1 MRKHQYFKVP
11 QLQRYNLDHSR
22 LGGSGDHSETGE
34 ETECSCRPGHNR
46 SLQVSCRGLNKGQ
59 SMYQSLL
66 VVMLPGEARKK
77 RPCSTFFIILS
88 LFLPYRCY
96 SGTSLLNT
104 FDLKLET

>member
-66 VVMLPGEARKK
+66 VVMLPGEAKK
-77 RPCSTFFIILS
+77 KKDLAQLS
-88 LFLPYRCY
+88 LSYFHCSFLTDVTQGPVF
-96 SGTSLLNT
+96 SIHLTSN
-104 FDLKLET
+104 

>member
-66 VVMLPGEARKK
+66 VVMLPGEAKK
-77 RPCSTFFIILS
+77 KKT
-88 LFLPYRCY
+88 
-96 SGTSLLNT
+96 LLNFLYHT
-104 FDLKLET
+104 FTVPSLQMLLRDQSSQYI